1 MTEETTNPAQT
12 APAEAAEPAAA
23 AGGRPSV
30 CRAAEQAAAP
40 EPAAASAPARKG
52 SSLMIFLT
60 VLLIL
65 VGITD
70 LVLWGVAGYYF
81 LRSF

>member
-23 AGGRPSV
+23 EP
-30 CRAAEQAAAP
+30 AAP

-52 SSLMIFLT
+52 SSLMIFLM

>member
-12 APAEAAEPAAA
+12 APAE
-23 AGGRPSV
+23 
-30 CRAAEQAAAP
+30 AAEQAAAP

>member
-12 APAEAAEPAAA
+12 
-23 AGGRPSV
+23 
-30 CRAAEQAAAP
+30 
-40 EPAAASAPARKG
+40 APARKG

>member
-23 AGGRPSV
+23 
-30 CRAAEQAAAP
+30 EQAAFEALQKQ
-40 EPAAASAPARKG
+40 AAASAPARKG

>member
-12 APAEAAEPAAA
+12 DPAPAAAAEPAAA
-23 AGGRPSV
+23 EPA
-30 CRAAEQAAAP
+30 AAEQAAAP

-52 SSLMIFLT
+52 NSLMIFLT

-70 LVLWGVAGYYF
+70 LVLWGVAGYYL

>member
-12 APAEAAEPAAA
+12 APAEAAEPA
-23 AGGRPSV
+23 
-30 CRAAEQAAAP
+30 AAEQAAAP

-70 LVLWGVAGYYF
+70 LVLWGVAGYCF